1 MQARK
6 SGCLLPHSSIV
17 LFLLL
22 RIYKEYLYCCKRFVT
37 LLYVVLNS
45 SSYLL
50 HTTKNVEASIAIS
63 IEKSMPIACACMCMC
78 VCSIVP
84 SCEHGQKDTLVSAD
98 CLLSSLPDHILKI
111 PESVPDVLPRRSN
124 LPTSHQL
131 LSDQLRSGQV
141 FPSDI
146 AVPPNP
152 GGRYRSMNTT
162 FQRSN
167 EQAPIY
173 ELPPIHTLATTV
185 QKNISNMNVQSS
197 PGFDPFSTSFIKH
210 AEKTIQDDRGKR
222 YTENVLLPLLTD
234 LFHLFLSDGITPHLW
249 NKVIITLLHKKGPT
263 ASPENHRL
271 LAINGCFYRLFA
283 NVVRDLLTDWA
294 LAKHQIPDSRFGFCP
309 TRNTNQP
316 LFILRH
322 ILATA

>member
-167 EQAPIY
+167 EQAPVY
-173 ELPPIHTLATTV
+173 ELPPIWGYGCIHTLATTV
-185 QKNISNMNVQSS
+185 QKNNSNMNVQSS
-197 PGFDPFSTSFIKH
+197 PGFHPFSTSFIKH
-210 AEKTIQDDRGKR
+210 AEKTIQDDRSKR
-222 YTENVLLPLLTD
+222 HKEVLPLPWIQFKSLT
-234 LFHLFLSDGITPHLW
+234 
-249 NKVIITLLHKKGPT
+249 VIMLMTLLSLQT
-263 ASPENHRL
+263 RL
-271 LAINGCFYRLFA
+271 KIYNS
-283 NVVRDLLTDWA
+283 N
-294 LAKHQIPDSRFGFCP
+294 
-309 TRNTNQP
+309 
-316 LFILRH
+316 
-322 ILATA
+322 